1 MRKDWDRSMAQEKMV
16 AYVAGYTHNDNHGLK
31 IFDVDRMKGRM
42 TERSEVEITNP
53 SYISISHNGKLLY
66 SITDDGVEAYRIL
79 ADGGLEEINRGP
91 INGMR
96 GCYISTD
103 YEDKFLFVAGYH
115 DGKVTVLSLRED
127 GGIGKITDEIYHK
140 GLGSVAERNFRPHVE
155 CVKMT
160 RDNKYLCAT
169 DLGMDHIKVYRL
181 DHTTGRLKLAD
192 ILRSEIESAPRH
204 IKFSV
209 DGKFA
214 YIIHELKNY
223 IDVYSYKEEN
233 GQPQFE
239 KLQTISTLN
248 KYHAGGSAAS
258 AIQFSEDGN
267 YIFCSNAGDNS
278 VGAFARDQETGLL
291 TKLFVLPIS
300 GDYPK
305 DIEVFP
311 DAKYLVSLNHESN
324 SITFFHVNLENK
336 TIIMNGPELYFHKGN
351 CIILH
356 KLQGT
361 EI

>member
-1 MRKDWDRSMAQEKMV
+1 MAQEKMV
-16 AYVAGYTHNDNHGLK
+16 AYVAGYTHDDHHGIK
-31 IFDVDRMKGRM
+31 IFDIDTKKGRM
-42 TERSEVEITNP
+42 TEREEIEITNP
-53 SYISISHNGKLLY
+53 SYITISHNRKFLY

-79 ADGGLEEINRGP
+79 SDGGLQEINKGS

-103 YEDKFLFVAGYH
+103 YDDRFLFVAGYH

-127 GGIGKITDEIYHK
+127 GGIGKITEEIYHK
-140 GLGSVAERNFRPHVE
+140 GLGSVAERNFRPHVD

-181 DHTTGRLKLAD
+181 DHSTGKLKLAD
-192 ILRSEIESAPRH
+192 IIRSELESAPRH
-204 IKFSV
+204 IKFSL

-223 IDVYSYKEEN
+223 IDVYSYKEVD

-239 KLQTISTLN
+239 KVQQISTLN
-248 KYHAGGSAAS
+248 SYHAGGSAAS
-258 AIQFSEDGN
+258 AIRFSADGK
-267 YIFCSNAGDNS
+267 YVFCSNAGDNS
-278 VGAFARDQETGLL
+278 VGAFSRDSKTGML
-291 TKLFVLPIS
+291 TKLFVLPVS

-305 DIEVFP
+305 DIEVSP
-311 DAKYLVSLNHESN
+311 DCKYLYSLNHESN
-324 SITFFHVNLENK
+324 SITFFHMDLKNK
-336 TIIMNGPELYFHKGN
+336 TIVMNGPEIHFTQGN

-356 KLQGT
+356 SLTKEEST
-361 EI
+361 S